1 MNVIRIDVHD
11 FGKSNQNWI
20 SIRGPKRP
28 SDICNVRYSCKE
40 VICPAIELLV
50 LIDEEGG
57 FEKGAI
63 LMEER
68 EGYLD
73 WAVVAVVDLNLFV
86 ILVVGEA
93 QWFFTKFAVHENT
106 RYVSNLS

>member
-11 FGKSNQNWI
+11 LWEPNQDRI
-20 SIRGPKRP
+20 SIRGTKR
-28 SDICNVRYSCKE
+28 SSNIRNVRYSCKE

-57 FEKGAI
+57 LERGTIF
-63 LMEER
+63 MEER

-93 QWFFTKFAVHENT
+93 QWFFTEFTVHENT